1 MASTTALTP
10 AKAIDFDLEGT
21 DGRRYRLADVRG
33 AKATLVMFICN
44 HCPYV
49 KAVLDDIIA
58 DVKELQPLGVGA
70 VAIMPNDTEAYPA
83 DSFDNMRRLAQ
94 TKALPFPYLID
105 RTQEVARAYGAVC
118 TPEFLGF
125 DAALELKYR
134 GRIYAVRNLERVAG
148 AKRDLFDG
156 GDRAQRQGARRAV
169 PGDGLLDQVAR
180 LTRYL
185 PRRILLSSPRS
196 SRRMLA
202 WWRRM
207 MSTAR
212 NATTSVGWNSRVKS
226 QA

>member
-83 DSFDNMRRLAQ
+83 DSFDNMQRLAQ
-94 TKALPFPYLID
+94 TKAFPFPYLID
-105 RTQEVARAYGAVC
+105 RTQAVARAYGAVC
-118 TPEFLGF
+118 TPEFFGF

-134 GRIYAVRNLERVAG
+134 GRIFAVRNLERVAG
-148 AKRDLFDG
+148 AKRDLFE
-156 GDRAQRQGARRAV
+156 AMAEIARSGKA
-169 PGDGLLDQVAR
+169 PAEQFPAMGCS
-180 LTRYL
+180 
-185 PRRILLSSPRS
+185 IK
-196 SRRMLA
+196 
-202 WWRRM
+202 WRE
-207 MSTAR
+207 
-212 NATTSVGWNSRVKS
+212 
-226 QA
+226 